1 MLIKTYY
8 KNVRGIW
15 LANDFNNKEVA
26 EIISLVKKSTKYA
39 FFMEKA
45 EGFICK
51 TKDEYFAIP
60 KIIKIYTEKR
70 PN

>member
-8 KNVRGIW
+8 KNLRGTW
-15 LANDFNNKEVA
+15 MANDFNKKEVA
-26 EIISLVKKSTKYA
+26 EIISIVKENTQYA

-51 TKDEYFAIP
+51 TEDEYFAIP
-60 KIIKIYTEKR
+60 EIIQNHAE
-70 PN
+70 NLG